1 MPDACLVS
9 LLHLNAISQFEWASE
24 RMRAWKESGCGDPEK
39 SLKTSV
45 LKANYNYTL
54 KVLLDLCFTL
64 HALIW
69 SKSNETKTLLTCP
82 KG

>member
-9 LLHLNAISQFEWASE
+9 LLHLNAVSQFEWASE
-24 RMRAWKESGCGDPEK
+24 RMRAWKQSGCGDPEK

-64 HALIW
+64 LIW
-69 SKSNETKTLLTCP
+69 SKSNETKTLLTRP

>member
-9 LLHLNAISQFEWASE
+9 LLHLNAVSQFEWASE
-24 RMRAWKESGCGDPEK
+24 RMRAWKQSGCGDPEK

-64 HALIW
+64 LIW
-69 SKSNETKTLLTCP
+69 SKSNETKILLTCP